1 MTHILSDWLVL
12 IILSRRWR
20 RRAGRTLFD
29 PEGASSAGSRDI
41 GACNPGYT
49 AESRRA
55 GHLQATS
62 MVAANEGRLDHRFAQ
77 A

>member
-41 GACNPGYT
+41 GACNPGDT
-49 AESRRA
+49 GVSRRT
-55 GHLQATS
+55 GYLQATS
-62 MVAANEGRLDHRFAQ
+62 MLAQQRQVAEH
-77 A
+77 